1 MEAHSVSERRA
12 CRVVGQ
18 PRSVQREEVKVDEQQ
33 QRLVADMR
41 RHSAAQPRYG
51 YRRVHALL
59 AAQGWRVNH
68 KHVHRLWREEGLW
81 VPRRKR
87 KKTRLGC
94 SENGILRMQVMEP
107 NHVWTYDFVMDR
119 TYDGRRLKL
128 LTVADEFTR
137 ESLAIHVARK
147 IDSRGVIEVLAAIA
161 AKRGMPKYIRSD
173 NGPEFIAGAVQ
184 AWLKE
189 RGGATLYIA
198 PGNPWENAYI
208 ESFNG
213 KLRDEMLASEE
224 FSTVTEAQ
232 YLATRWRTEYN
243 ERRPHSSLGYR
254 TPAAFA
260 AVHGMMKDA
269 KPKTTQVGRGDEG
282 PLSSPEPTPLPSVC
296 RGTKAD
302 KQDDDTAAEAAV
314 KVDTMVMLS

>member
-1 MEAHSVSERRA
+1 MEAQGVSERRA

-18 PRSVQREEVKVDEQQ
+18 PRSVQREEVKVDERQ

-41 RHSAAQPRYG
+41 RHSTAQPRYG

-59 AAQGWRVNH
+59 AADGWRVNH

-94 SENGILRMQVMEP
+94 SENGILRMRATEP

-128 LTVADEFTR
+128 LTVVDEFTR
-137 ESLAIHVARK
+137 ESLEIHVDRK

-161 AKRGMPKYIRSD
+161 ARRGMPKYIRSD
-173 NGPEFIAGAVQ
+173 NGPEFIAGPLQ
-184 AWLKE
+184 AWLRE

-198 PGNPWENAYI
+198 PGSPWENAYI

-224 FSTVTEAQ
+224 FYTVAESQ
-232 YLATRWRTEYN
+232 YMATRWRTEYN
-243 ERRPHSSLGYR
+243 ERRPHSSLGYQ

-260 AVHGMMKDA
+260 AGQGLMKDA
-269 KPKTTQVGRGDEG
+269 KPKTTLVGRGDEG
-282 PLSSPEPTPLPSVC
+282 PLPSPKPTPLPSVC
-296 RGTKAD
+296 RGAESQ
-302 KQDDDTAAEAAV
+302 KQNTAAEAAV
-314 KVDTMVMLS
+314 KVDIMVMLS